1 MGTRS
6 ADGTGFAAGSLIM
19 MKQLMTLAGILALQA
34 CAIGEEG
41 SSADRAVAENGVAP
55 TTPLPNGQRVGFIL
69 AHGLAGSVDSY
80 DPAIVTAL
88 AADGFYVL
96 RDAVPPVDS
105 VATRAASLATQVDAF
120 IATNKLDR
128 VHIIAHSMGGLD
140 SRYLISSLGY
150 ASKIA
155 SLTTLETPH
164 RGSPLADIALGITHS
179 LTASQ
184 EDALL
189 ALTDVLGPDVNSAQ
203 VHRALVDLAEASA
216 PAFNAANPDRAG
228 VTYYS
233 YAGYSTLFGV
243 SNWNADDLCS
253 STGVTTPSPASL
265 PGELQLTGPIVGGF
279 WLRPHDGVVPV
290 DSAMWS
296 GFLGCIPTDH
306 LDMTRAGVKDAAD
319 LDLPLVPFYR
329 QIAARV
335 VGL

>member
-1 MGTRS
+1 
-6 ADGTGFAAGSLIM
+6 M
-19 MKQLMTLAGILALQA
+19 MKHLMVLAGVLAMQA
-34 CAIGEEG
+34 CATGDDG
-41 SSADRAVAENGVAP
+41 STSFAVPEKGATP
-55 TTPLPNGQRVGFIL
+55 TAPLPNGQRIGFIL

-80 DPAIVTAL
+80 DPAIVAAL
-88 AADGFYVL
+88 QADGFYVL
-96 RDAVPPVDS
+96 RDSVPPVES
-105 VATRAASLATQVDAF
+105 VATRAAVLATQVDNF
-120 IATNKLDR
+120 ITTNKLDR

-140 SRYLISSLGY
+140 SRYLISSLRY

-189 ALTDVLGPDVNSAQ
+189 AFTDVLGPDVSSAQ
-203 VHRALVDLAEASA
+203 VHRALVDLAEDTA
-216 PAFNAANPDRAG
+216 PAFNNANPDAAG

-253 STGVTTPSPASL
+253 STGVATPSPSSL
-265 PGELQLTGPIVGGF
+265 PGELRLTGPIVGGI
-279 WLRPHDGVVPV
+279 WLRPHDGVVPI
-290 DSAMWS
+290 DSAMWT
-296 GFLGCIPTDH
+296 GFQGCIPTDH

-335 VGL
+335 AGL